1 MAALLEAARRRNPL
15 PAGTAAVGAGLI
27 VAGLSAYGFL
37 FFADKALSK
46 AEYSPLGALWS
57 LVFLVG
63 PGLFLPLE
71 QEISRALAERRARNQ
86 GGAPVVRRAA
96 TIGAGLFLAVMVLLI
111 LSAPLDR
118 RASLRRPDPAARRP
132 GAGSGRA
139 PWPATSPGAA
149 CRAPGASRAT
159 APTSAPTASS
169 GCSGRCCCC
178 LIGVNTAGPFGM
190 AVGIAG
196 LIAVPIALMVQKPD
210 LEEGP
215 EASFSEVGSALGML
229 LIASL
234 SAFALMNIG
243 PVLVKLLAS
252 DSQAEAAGSFV
263 NAVVIARIPLFLF
276 QAVQASL
283 LPKLSTLAH
292 SGHLGDFRIGLRR
305 LLVAVAGLA
314 AVGTVVGAVLG
325 PFVVEIMFDT
335 ADIGA
340 RTMGLLAAGAGI
352 YMLAMA
358 CAQAVIALGGHGDQ
372 AIGWG
377 AGIAA
382 LFLTVLAGASLDLFL
397 RVELGLLVG
406 SAVALVVIG
415 GLLLRRLHQSGPLTI
430 DSGDLIEAIH
440 EVPIEP

>member
-15 PAGTAAVGAGLI
+15 PTGTAAVGAGLI

-37 FFADKALSK
+37 FFADKALSRDQ
-46 AEYSPLGALWS
+46 YSPLGVLWS
-57 LVFLVG
+57 MVFLIG

-71 QEISRALAERRARNQ
+71 QEISRALAERRARHQ
-86 GGAPVVRRAA
+86 GGLPVVRRAA
-96 TIGAGLFLAVMVLLI
+96 TVGAGLGLGVTVLLI
-111 LSAPLDR
+111 F
-118 RASLRRPDPAARRP
+118 
-132 GAGSGRA
+132 GAGWITEHLFDEQYLLLLGLGLGLVGAMAGHITRGCLSGTGRFNGY
-139 PWPATSPGAA
+139 GAYI
-149 CRAPGASRAT
+149 GADGFLRVL
-159 APTSAPTASS
+159 
-169 GCSGRCCCC
+169 GGV
-178 LIGVNTAGPFGM
+178 LLLIIGVNTAGPFGV

-196 LIAVPIALMVQKPD
+196 LLAVPFALLVQKPD

-215 EASFSEVGSALGML
+215 EASFSEVGSALGLL

-243 PVLVKLLAS
+243 PVIVELLAS
-252 DSQAEAAGSFV
+252 DAESAAAGRFV
-263 NAVVIARIPLFLF
+263 NGVVIARIPLFLF

-292 SGHLGDFRIGLRR
+292 SGHLGDFRSGLKR

-314 AVGTVVGAVLG
+314 ALGTFVGAVMG
-325 PFVVEIMFDT
+325 PFIVEIMFPT
-335 ADIGA
+335 ADLGS
-340 RTMGLLAAGAGI
+340 RTMGLLAAGAGL

-372 AIGWG
+372 AIGWASGLTALFVMVIAG
-377 AGIAA
+377 AG
-382 LFLTVLAGASLDLFL
+382 LDLFL
-397 RVELGLLVG
+397 RVELGLLIG

-415 GLLLRRLHQSGPLTI
+415 GLLVRRLAVAGPLTV

>member
-15 PAGTAAVGAGLI
+15 PTGTAAVGVGLI

-57 LVFLVG
+57 MVFLIG

-71 QEISRALAERRARNQ
+71 QEISRALAERRARHQ
-86 GGAPVVRRAA
+86 GGLPVVRRAA
-96 TIGAGLFLAVMVLLI
+96 TIGAGLFLGVTVLLI
-111 LSAPLDR
+111 VSARWTVEHPFDDQVLLLVGLALGLAGAMGGHITRGCLSGTGRFNGYSAYLGFDGF
-118 RASLRRPDPAARRP
+118 LRVLAAVV
-132 GAGSGRA
+132 
-139 PWPATSPGAA
+139 
-149 CRAPGASRAT
+149 
-159 APTSAPTASS
+159 
-169 GCSGRCCCC
+169 
-178 LIGVNTAGPFGM
+178 LLLVGVNTAGPFGV
-190 AVGIAG
+190 AVGMAG
-196 LIAVPIALMVQKPD
+196 IIAVPIALSVQRPD

-234 SAFALMNIG
+234 CAFALMNIG
-243 PVLVKLLAS
+243 PVIVKLLAS
-252 DSQAEAAGSFV
+252 DAQAEAAGRFV
-263 NAVVIARIPLFLF
+263 NGVVIARIPLFLF

-283 LPKLSTLAH
+283 LPKLSALAH
-292 SGHLGDFRIGLRR
+292 SGHLGDFRSGLKR

-314 AVGTVVGAVLG
+314 VVGTIVGAVLG
-325 PFVVEIMFDT
+325 PFVVEIMFPT
-335 ADIGA
+335 ADLGA
-340 RTMGLLAAGAGI
+340 RTMGLLAAGAGL

-372 AIGWG
+372 AIGWA
-377 AGIAA
+377 AGLTA
-382 LFLTVLAGASLDLFL
+382 LFVTVALGDDLFL

-406 SAVALVVIG
+406 SAVAMVVMGWMLI
-415 GLLLRRLHQSGPLTI
+415 RRLATAGPITL
-430 DSGDLIEAIH
+430 DSGDLIEAMH